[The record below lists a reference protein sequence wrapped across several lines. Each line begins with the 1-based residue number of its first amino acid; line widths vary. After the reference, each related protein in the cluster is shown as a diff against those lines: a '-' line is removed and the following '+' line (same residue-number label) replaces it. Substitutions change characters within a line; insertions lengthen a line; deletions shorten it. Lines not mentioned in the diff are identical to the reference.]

1 LKIHWIYKVV
11 LAAAALLLL
20 TVIGMLL
27 LQNTNQLGPALMA
40 FFIFTAVGVR
50 AFQATKGLS
59 FTLLILAVVT
69 TALNYPKYFL
79 EYNGYELA
87 GLITPLIQV
96 IMFGMGTS
104 MGLKDF
110 IALGKSPKSVI
121 VGVLAQFLLM
131 PLIAFILAYF
141 SGFSPEISA
150 GLILLGC
157 APVSVASPV
166 MAYLAKANV
175 ALCITIVSV
184 TTLLA
189 PLFIPLLMKF
199 YAGGFIPINVL
210 EMMWGIVKMVLIPIG
225 AGLLFNK
232 FLHGRAKWL
241 DASMPIVSMVG
252 IALIVAI
259 IMAAGRESLL
269 NMGLMLVLMVLILNL
284 AGYLS
289 AYWMARFFKLEEQHC
304 RTISITTGMQN
315 AGLVSGIAKEM
326 GKIATVGLAS
336 AVCGPLMGFTSSV
349 LASYWNGKTPQESPS
364 ENLFE
369 GASGSPITKIN
380 DSDN

>member
-1 LKIHWIYKVV
+1 MKIHGIYK
-11 LAAAALLLL
+11 LIIACSLLLFI
-20 TVIGMLL
+20 VAMAMLL
-27 LQNTNQLGPALMA
+27 TQHTEYIGPVLMA
-40 FFIFTAVGVR
+40 FFLSTAIGVR

-59 FTLLILAVVT
+59 FTLIILTVVT
-69 TALNYPKYFL
+69 TALNFPDYFL
-79 EYNGYELA
+79 EFRGYELA

-104 MGLKDF
+104 MGFKDF

-121 VGVLAQFLLM
+121 VGVFAQFLLM
-131 PLIAFILAYF
+131 PLIAFALASA

-166 MAYLAKANV
+166 FAFLAKANV

-189 PLFIPLLMKF
+189 PLFIPVLMKF
-199 YAGGFIPINVL
+199 YAGGFIPIDVMG
-210 EMMWGIVKMVLIPIG
+210 MMWSIVKMVLFPIG
-225 AGLLFNK
+225 AGLIFNK
-232 FLHGRAKWL
+232 FLHGKAKWL

-259 IMAAGRESLL
+259 IMAAGRDSLL
-269 NMGLMLVLMVLILNL
+269 NMGLMLVLMVLLLNL
-284 AGYLS
+284 LGYLS
-289 AYWMARFFKLEEQHC
+289 AYWLARLFKLEEQDC

-349 LASYWNGKTPQESPS
+349 MASYWNGKPPLKPIKEDLDQQPKID
-364 ENLFE
+364 ENLQ
-369 GASGSPITKIN
+369 
-380 DSDN
+380 

>member
-1 LKIHWIYKVV
+1 MVAV
-11 LAAAALLLL
+11 AMLL
-20 TVIGMLL
+20 T
-27 LQNTNQLGPALMA
+27 QNTEFIGPVLMA
-40 FFIFTAVGVR
+40 FFLTAAIGVR

-59 FTLLILAVVT
+59 FTLIILTVVA
-69 TALNYPKYFL
+69 TALNFPDYFL
-79 EYNGYELA
+79 EFKGYELA

-104 MGLKDF
+104 MGIKDF

-121 VGVLAQFLLM
+121 VGVFAQFLLM
-131 PLIAFILAYF
+131 PLIAFALASA

-166 MAYLAKANV
+166 FAYLAKANV

-189 PLFIPLLMKF
+189 PLFIPVLMKF
-199 YAGGFIPINVL
+199 YAGGFIPIDVL
-210 EMMWGIVKMVLIPIG
+210 GMMWSIVKMVLFPIG
-225 AGLLFNK
+225 AGLIFNK
-232 FLHGRAKWL
+232 FLHGKAKWL
-241 DASMPIVSMVG
+241 DASMPFVSMGG

-269 NMGLMLVLMVLILNL
+269 NMGLMLVLMVLLLNL
-284 AGYLS
+284 LGYLS
-289 AYWMARFFKLEEQHC
+289 AYWMARLFKLEEQDC

-349 LASYWNGKTPQESPS
+349 MASYWNGKPPLKPIKEELIEDLEQQPKID
-364 ENLFE
+364 ENLQ
-369 GASGSPITKIN
+369 
-380 DSDN
+380 